1 MKNRLLLAFVLISFV
16 VVTAHAVPVPPATNK
31 DGSIVSGF
39 TRANFDPTAGVTPLP
54 FNLLFLGTTDL
65 TLNPPVADPNDYS
78 DPLVAL
84 GAVDGFSTTE
94 KWVTTFTS
102 FPNAVAPA
110 SVVSGQSVRFFEVST
125 VFGTIVNV
133 SGIIREL
140 TPGVEYVATMAT
152 PTVLAIIPLKPL
164 KELTTYMA
172 VLTNDIND
180 TVGNDATAAQT
191 YHLSKAEQPW
201 VDANGHSTSPFFS
214 DATATSLES
223 LRRITA
229 GNEAAAAAWGIPK
242 QDIVLSWT
250 AQTQAITPVLKHLR
264 SIARPA
270 PTQVAPTGL
279 NTSILGAPG
288 IADIHIGV
296 ITLPYYLGVP
306 SASNPVAPLTDFFR
320 AAPGGYVPPFN
331 GLGLDPTSTFVTVA
345 NPLPVK
351 TSDQTVPLLLTLPN
365 ANSGHQKPVA
375 GWPVV
380 IFGHGY
386 GGNRGNLLAA
396 ADTFAAAGYAV
407 IGIDTPLH
415 GISPTDPALAA
426 LYVENTPWAS
436 VANERTF
443 DVDYVDNATGAP
455 GPDGNVDASGTHM
468 INLGSMLTSRDNARQ
483 AQADLS
489 VLAVTLASID
499 ADGDS
504 LPDLD
509 PSTVSYAG
517 ISMGGIM
524 GTPFAAVEPMVPNAF
539 LSVPAGGL
547 ARALEASPTFGPRIR
562 AGLAA
567 AGLQP
572 GTTDYELYFTVFQT
586 VIDSMDPINWIG
598 EVADFKNVL
607 LHEVIGDTV
616 LPNFVAT
623 APLSG
628 TEPMIRSAGLT
639 AYSSTLMDPAGI
651 DAAGRFVPPASHSSL
666 LNPSASPAATVE
678 MQKQM
683 ASFVASLGKTVV
695 VENAATMVPVVQ
707 EASEEAPE

>member
-1 MKNRLLLAFVLISFV
+1 
-16 VVTAHAVPVPPATNK
+16 
-31 DGSIVSGF
+31 
-39 TRANFDPTAGVTPLP
+39 
-54 FNLLFLGTTDL
+54 
-65 TLNPPVADPNDYS
+65 
-78 DPLVAL
+78 
-84 GAVDGFSTTE
+84 
-94 KWVTTFTS
+94 
-102 FPNAVAPA
+102 
-110 SVVSGQSVRFFEVST
+110 
-125 VFGTIVNV
+125 
-133 SGIIREL
+133 
-140 TPGVEYVATMAT
+140 MAT

-201 VDANGHSTSPFFS
+201 VDASGHSTSPFFS
-214 DATATSLES
+214 DSTAASLEG

-345 NPLPVK
+345 NPFPVK

-380 IFGHGY
+380 IFGHGL

-483 AQADLS
+483 GQADLS

-509 PSTVSYAG
+509 PSTVSYSG

-572 GTTDYELYFTVFQT
+572 GTTNYELYFTVFQT

-616 LPNFVAT
+616 LPNSVAT

-683 ASFVASLGKTVV
+683 ASFVASLGKAVV
-695 VENAATMVPVVQ
+695 VENAATMVPVAQ

>member
-191 YHLSKAEQPW
+191 YPLSKAEQPW

>member
-1 MKNRLLLAFVLISFV
+1 MNKSLLLAFAFLFFIG
-16 VVTAHAVPVPPATNK
+16 TAHAVPVPPATNK
-31 DGSIVSGF
+31 DGSLVSGYI
-39 TRANFDPTAGVTPLP
+39 RADFDPAAGVTPLP

-65 TLNPPVADPNDYS
+65 TLNPPVADPTDFS

-84 GAVDGFSTTE
+84 SAVDGFSTTE
-94 KWVTTFTS
+94 RWVTTFS
-102 FPNAVAPA
+102 GFPNAVNPA
-110 SVVSGQSVRFFEVST
+110 TVVPGQSVRFFEVST

-133 SGIIREL
+133 SGIVREM

-152 PTVLAIIPLKPL
+152 PNVLAVIPLQPL
-164 KELTTYMA
+164 KEMTTYMA
-172 VLTNDIND
+172 VLTNDIQD
-180 TVGNDATAAQT
+180 TAGNDATPAQT
-191 YHLSKAEQPW
+191 YHLSKAADPW
-201 VDANGHSTSPFFS
+201 VDANGNSTSPFFPN
-214 DATATSLES
+214 ATAASLES

-229 GNEAAAAAWGIPK
+229 GNEAAAASAGIPK
-242 QDIVLSWT
+242 EDIVLSWT
-250 AQTQAITPVLKHLR
+250 AQTQAITPVLKNLR

-270 PTQVAPTGL
+270 PTQVVPTGL

-288 IADIHIGV
+288 IANIHIGV

-306 SASNPVAPLTDFFR
+306 SAQNPVAPLTEFFR
-320 AAPGGYVPPFN
+320 AKPGAYVPPFD
-331 GLGLDPTSTFVTVA
+331 GLGLNPASTHVTVA
-345 NPLPVK
+345 NPFPVK

-365 ANSGHQKPVA
+365 ANSGHEKPTA

-380 IFGHGY
+380 IFGHGL
-386 GGNRGNLLAA
+386 GGNRSNLLAA
-396 ADTFAAAGYAV
+396 ADTLAAAGYAV
-407 IGIDTPLH
+407 IGIDAPLH
-415 GISPTDPALAA
+415 GISPTNATLAA
-426 LYVENTPWAS
+426 LYVENTPWAD

-483 AQADLS
+483 GQADLS
-489 VLAVTLASID
+489 VLAVTLPTID

-509 PSTVSYAG
+509 ASSVTYAG
-517 ISMGGIM
+517 ISMGSIL
-524 GTPFAAVEPMVPNAF
+524 GTPFVAVEPLVPSAF

-547 ARALEASPTFGPRIR
+547 ARALEASPTFGPSIR

-572 GTTDYELYFTVFQT
+572 GTADFELFFTAFQT
-586 VIDSMDPINWIG
+586 VVDSMDPINWIG
-598 EVADFKNVL
+598 EVADFKSVV

-628 TEPMIRSAGLT
+628 TEPMIRSANLT
-639 AYSSTLMDPAGI
+639 PYSATRMDPNGL
-651 DAAGRFVPPASHSSL
+651 DSAGRFVPPASHSSL
-666 LNPSASPAATVE
+666 LSPSASPAATAE

-683 ASFVASLGKTVV
+683 ASFVVSRGRAVV
-695 VENAATMVPVVQ
+695 VEDASTMVPVAPA
-707 EASEEAPE
+707 ASTEAPE

>member
-65 TLNPPVADPNDYS
+65 TLNPPVADPNDFS

-84 GAVDGFSTTE
+84 GAIDGFSTTE
-94 KWVTTFTS
+94 RWVTTFTS

-110 SVVSGQSVRFFEVST
+110 SVVPGQSVRFFEVST

-133 SGIIREL
+133 SGIVREL
-140 TPGVEYVATMAT
+140 TPGVEYGATMAT

-201 VDANGHSTSPFFS
+201 VDANGQSTSPFFS
-214 DATATSLES
+214 DATAASLEG

-331 GLGLDPTSTFVTVA
+331 GLGLNPTSTFVTVA
-345 NPLPVK
+345 NPFPVK

-380 IFGHGY
+380 IFGHGL

-396 ADTFAAAGYAV
+396 ADTLAAAGYAV

-426 LYVENTPWAS
+426 LYVKNTPWAS

-468 INLGSMLTSRDNARQ
+468 INLGSLLTSRDNARQ

-524 GTPFAAVEPMVPNAF
+524 GTPFAAVEPLVPNAF

-683 ASFVASLGKTVV
+683 ASFIVSLGKAVV
-695 VENAATMVPVVQ
+695 VENAATMVPVAQ